1 MNTYLLHIIVFLI
14 CITLSATAQTKT
26 LSQYPNEYTRDGHVI
41 VLPDHGTVYIV
52 ADLHAHWE
60 DFNQW
65 LDQTQLVQK
74 IEAGEDV
81 YGIMLGDAIDYKPD
95 ERPKPPYGDVQIV
108 NRVIEIQ
115 RQLGDEGK
123 RLIYI
128 RGNHEYAAAD
138 TYALMKTNGMTDQN
152 RPAFIRKLYTSI
164 NASYYKQ
171 FNFIERMTDEHFEF
185 LTNMPTV
192 VVGKK
197 GFVAVHAGPSR
208 SIRSLVDLIKPSPMT
223 FDEILWD
230 RPEIVFTG
238 GYTPK
243 HTENFLKKIQ
253 ANYLIVGHTPIS
265 YFPNEYIRDGVAR
278 IDGKQLIF
286 STGYGGIE
294 GGQTYLEIDLS
305 KTYDS
310 VDELKYGVN
319 IHPLYPAKK

>member
-1 MNTYLLHIIVFLI
+1 MNNYFLYIIVFLV
-14 CITLSATAQTKT
+14 CFTLSATAQTKH
-26 LSQYPNEYTRDGHVI
+26 LSQYPNEYTRDEHVI
-41 VLPDHGTVYIV
+41 VLPEQGTVYIV
-52 ADLHAHWE
+52 ADLHAHWK

-65 LDQTQLVQK
+65 LKQTQLVQK

-95 ERPKPPYGDVQIV
+95 EQPKPPFGDVQIV

-138 TYALMKTNGMTDQN
+138 TFAMMKINGMTDEN

-185 LTNMPTV
+185 LTNLPTV
-192 VVGKK
+192 VIGKN

-208 SIRSLVDLIKPSPMT
+208 SIRNLADLIKPSPKI

-230 RPEIVFTG
+230 RPEIVSTG

-253 ANYLIVGHTPIS
+253 ANFLIVGHTPIS
-265 YFPNEYIRDGVAR
+265 YFPNKYIRDGVAR
-278 IDGKQLIF
+278 LSGKQLIF

-305 KTYDS
+305 KTYTS

-319 IHPLYPAKK
+319 IHPLYPAKE